1 MDKTPPFTILVKQL
15 CDPDVCETIPQVI
28 DLLYWLLIELKDIQM
43 KSVPK
48 SEVMLVKSLDVYYND
63 GPAYFGDIN
72 RNNVSSSPAAQ
83 QQKTETGV

>member
-1 MDKTPPFTILVKQL
+1 VDKTPPFTILVKQL
-15 CDPDVCETIPQVI
+15 CDPVVCETIPQVI
-28 DLLYWLLIELKDIQM
+28 DLLYWLLVELKDIQM

-48 SEVMLVKSLDVYYND
+48 SEVMLIKSLDVYYND
-63 GPAYFGDIN
+63 GPAYFGDTN